1 VGKETI
7 SVGDPYPQGLPQQS
21 GEGLWP
27 HLVMEGVNLIF
38 LTPALQDG
46 DLETL
51 RRQKMQVGLKVEE
64 AVPFFTVFVKRWGY
78 LDGHL
83 NTHQYED
90 GSVWEYVEG
99 MGNKWSFIIAEGRGR
114 KRIVRLNRV
123 LGVEMEMAELAQ
135 EGLANAL
142 EEHEDPSDVE
152 RAARNVYNRYQ
163 EPRELAAV
171 SMEKSVFGAKF

>member
-1 VGKETI
+1 
-7 SVGDPYPQGLPQQS
+7 
-21 GEGLWP
+21 
-27 HLVMEGVNLIF
+27 MEGVNLIF

-51 RRQKMQVGLKVEE
+51 RRQKMQIGVTVEE
-64 AVPFFTVFVKRWGY
+64 AVPFFTVFVKRWGC

-83 NTHQYED
+83 NPHQYED
-90 GSVWEYVEG
+90 DSVWDYVEG

-135 EGLANAL
+135 EGLASAL

-152 RAARNVYNRYQ
+152 RAARTVYNRYQ
-163 EPRELAAV
+163 EPKELAAV
-171 SMEKSVFGAKF
+171 STEKSVFGAKF